1 MTRRNFRLAAALF
14 CSLMLHA
21 APMLPALLGTA
32 SPDKKAPPAPLTV
45 DLPPVRPASVPLRL
59 DPPPKTD
66 TLPASPAKPL
76 PPKPMPPAKAD
87 ARGPQWVRQVREH
100 LQKLDQQGQFY
111 PRESIALGEQG
122 EVLVLLILNGEGQ
135 VIASRVEHSSGYPRL
150 DEAALRAVRSLRG
163 LSEDAPRETLI
174 PVRFRLK

>member
-1 MTRRNFRLAAALF
+1 MTRRDFRLAAALF

-21 APMLPALLGTA
+21 APMLPALLTSSSAG
-32 SPDKKAPPAPLTV
+32 KKPPAPPLTV
-45 DLPPVRPASVPLRL
+45 ALAPARPASTPLRL
-59 DPPPKTD
+59 DPPPKADAAAT
-66 TLPASPAKPL
+66 PATKAT
-76 PPKPMPPAKAD
+76 PPKPSPPSKTD
-87 ARGPQWVRQVREH
+87 PRGPNWVRQVREH
-100 LQKLDQQGQFY
+100 LQKLDQQGLFY

-122 EVLVLLILNGEGQ
+122 EVLVLLILNNEGQ
-135 VIASRVEHSSGYPRL
+135 VVGSRIEQGSGYPRL

>member
-1 MTRRNFRLAAALF
+1 MTRRDFRLAAALF
-14 CSLMLHA
+14 CSLLLHA
-21 APMLPALLGTA
+21 APMLPALLSTPSSG
-32 SPDKKAPPAPLTV
+32 KKPPAPPLTV
-45 DLPPVRPASVPLRL
+45 ELAPARPSSPALRL
-59 DPPPKTD
+59 DPPPKAD
-66 TLPASPAKPL
+66 TAATAKATPPKPL
-76 PPKPMPPAKAD
+76 PPTKVAAQ
-87 ARGPQWVRQVREH
+87 GPNWVRQVREH

-122 EVLVLLILNGEGQ
+122 EVLVLLILNSEGQ
-135 VIASRVEHSSGYPRL
+135 VVGSRIEQGSGYPRL